1 MDLTTEYGRNQ
12 VAAEITRYI
21 VYIIEIYV
29 SHYFSNYFIGE
40 LTKVR
45 MEHDNSGF
53 RPGWF
58 LEKVE
63 ILNQATSATSVFP
76 CQRWL
81 DKDKDDGQIV
91 RDILV
96 SC

>member
-1 MDLTTEYGRNQ
+1 
-12 VAAEITRYI
+12 
-21 VYIIEIYV
+21 
-29 SHYFSNYFIGE
+29 
-40 LTKVR
+40 

-63 ILNQATSATSVFP
+63 IVNQATSFTSVFP
-76 CQRWL
+76 FQRWL

>member
-1 MDLTTEYGRNQ
+1 
-12 VAAEITRYI
+12 
-21 VYIIEIYV
+21 
-29 SHYFSNYFIGE
+29 
-40 LTKVR
+40 

-63 ILNQATSATSVFP
+63 IVNQATSSTSVFP
-76 CQRWL
+76 FQRWL

>member
-1 MDLTTEYGRNQ
+1 
-12 VAAEITRYI
+12 
-21 VYIIEIYV
+21 
-29 SHYFSNYFIGE
+29 
-40 LTKVR
+40 

-63 ILNQATSATSVFP
+63 IVNQATSSTSVFP

-81 DKDKDDGQIV
+81 DKDKDDGQI
-91 RDILV
+91 RDFKFHILPI
-96 SC
+96 STYCL

>member
-1 MDLTTEYGRNQ
+1 MR
-12 VAAEITRYI
+12 V
-21 VYIIEIYV
+21 
-29 SHYFSNYFIGE
+29 
-40 LTKVR
+40 
-45 MEHDNSGF
+45 EHDNSGF

-63 ILNQATSATSVFP
+63 IVNQATSATSEFP
-76 CQRWL
+76 CHRWL

-96 SC
+96 AS